1 MNMLY
6 ANLPKKYNYKKYYIE
21 LPEGHMLPIYQQ
33 THPKYDRFLPHL
45 AKYLIDSDVVIDI
58 GANVGDTLAGMV
70 EQNAALSYIC
80 IEADSGF
87 YHFLNKNIELIKNA
101 VPNLKV
107 QPIKALVGKSI
118 TDVLLEGTG
127 GTKKAI
133 PNNTQ
138 GIKSKTIENIINI
151 ETLPNVRIL
160 KSDVDGYDYDVI
172 DASMPIIEK
181 YSPLIYFEC
190 QYEHEF
196 QKDGYLKTLKSL
208 KEIGYCDWFIFDNF
222 GEFILRADDLTVIKQ
237 LISYIW
243 HQNIGRSTRTIYYYD
258 ILAAKQK
265 DSELLQGVMVDYLQS
280 SKPSTT
286 I

>member
-1 MNMLY
+1 MLY
-6 ANLPKKYNYKKYYIE
+6 ANLPKKYNYEKYYIE
-21 LPEGHMLPIYQQ
+21 LPADHMLPVYQRA
-33 THPKYDRFLPHL
+33 HPKYDRFLPHL
-45 AKYLIDSDVVIDI
+45 AKYLMNSDVVIDI

-70 EQNAALSYIC
+70 EQNPALSYIC
-80 IEADSGF
+80 IEADTSF
-87 YHFLNKNIELIKNA
+87 YQFLNKNIELIKNA

-118 TDVLLEGTG
+118 TNVSLEGTG
-127 GTKKAI
+127 GTKNAI
-133 PNNTQ
+133 LNNTQ

-151 ETLPNVRIL
+151 DTLPSVRIL

-196 QKDGYLKTLKSL
+196 QKDGYLKILKSL
-208 KEIGYCDWFIFDNF
+208 EEIGYRNWFIFDNF
-222 GEFILRADDLTVIKQ
+222 GEFILRTDDLTVIKQ

-265 DSELLQGVMVDYLQS
+265 DSELLQGVMMDYLQS
-280 SKPSTT
+280 SKSFTT